1 MFITC
6 CPLILA
12 SASPRRREFLTR
24 LGLEFSIV
32 PAAIDES
39 CDPAESP
46 WNFARRMA
54 ATKAKAVAETK
65 PAACVLGAD
74 TVVALD
80 GRIFGKPKS
89 PEEALAMLTTLQGRT
104 HQVITGFAIVAR
116 TRNIDEVGAVTTKV
130 TFGTFA
136 EPILQAYVAS
146 GEPMDK
152 AGAYG
157 IQGIGSFLVDS
168 ISGSCSNVV
177 GLPVHAV
184 VRALLDRALLRAE

>member
-1 MFITC
+1 MFRAC
-6 CPLILA
+6 CPLVLA
-12 SASPRRREFLTR
+12 SASPRRHEYLIR

-39 CDPAESP
+39 CNPDESSRD
-46 WNFARRMA
+46 FARRMA
-54 ATKAKAVAETK
+54 ATKARAVAAAY

-80 GRIFGKPKS
+80 GHIFGKPQNHA
-89 PEEALAMLTTLQGRT
+89 EALTMLKTLQGRT
-104 HQVITGFAIVAR
+104 HAVTTGFAIVAKD
-116 TRNIDEVGAVTTKV
+116 RNIEEIDAMTTLV
-130 TFGTFA
+130 TFGTFPD
-136 EPILQAYVAS
+136 PILRAYVDS

-157 IQGIGSFLVDS
+157 IQGIGSFLVHS

-184 VRALLDRALLRAE
+184 VRSLLKQSILQPS

>member
-1 MFITC
+1 MFRTS
-6 CPLILA
+6 CPLVLA
-12 SASPRRREFLTR
+12 SASPRRQAFLAR

-39 CDPAESP
+39 CRLDESP
-46 WNFARRMA
+46 QDFTRRMA
-54 ATKAKAVAETK
+54 TNKAKTVAAAC
-65 PAACVLGAD
+65 PAACVLAAD

-80 GRIFGKPKS
+80 EHIFGKPAS
-89 PEEALAMLTTLQGRT
+89 HEEALTMLNKLQGRT
-104 HQVITGFAIVAR
+104 HEVTTGFAIVAKD
-116 TRNIDEVGAVTTKV
+116 RNINEIDTVTTSV
-130 TFGTFA
+130 TFGTF
-136 EPILQAYVAS
+136 PDSILQAYVAS

-157 IQGIGSFLVDS
+157 IQGIGSFLVLS

-184 VRALLDRALLRAE
+184 VRSLLKQAVLQVG